1 MADFDLRTLVDGLGD
16 LFSLLKHRG
25 DIRDAAGR
33 TIDAIHVAAQS
44 SAVAAR
50 AADIAAGDIER
61 AAGEARALKDLI
73 VQATE

>member
-1 MADFDLRTLVDGLGD
+1 MPPFDFAKFIDGLGD

-25 DIRDAAGR
+25 DIRDAASR

-61 AAGEARALKDLI
+61 AAGEARALKELI
-73 VQATE
+73 LQATD